1 VCLFND
7 AELVADHPRCY
18 QQRQVIEDWRHYVPL
33 LLKKSFAVPWAS
45 ALRHGDLPPT
55 FEAARSRV
63 SGSTCRWQSGVCPAP
78 GAVSDPR
85 GFDGRGRPGPSTR
98 GIRGWSADAVR
109 QLLNFASTPDV
120 PVPPLDP
127 SKSPA
132 YQGMTPPPDLSAYN
146 RLTSG
151 AAMTDNMGHEMVTT
165 YLKQLR
171 LSRMAR
177 DCEPLGSF
185 AEQRGLGYLG
195 YLQAL
200 LEGEL
205 AQRQEQQLRQRLKA
219 AAFPSQKRLED
230 FDFSLVPCLSK
241 IRLLELAQGA
251 FVAAHDNVLLIG
263 PSGIGKTHLLLGLG
277 RALCLAGYRV
287 LFRSAV
293 TLATELEVAHKEL
306 RLPRLLAQYR
316 RFDLVLVDELGYLPF
331 AKPTALPVLQ
341 RSL

>member
-1 VCLFND
+1 MT
-7 AELVADHPRCY
+7 
-18 QQRQVIEDWRHYVPL
+18 EDLATTV
-33 LLKKSFAVPWAS
+33 
-45 ALRHGDLPPT
+45 
-55 FEAARSRV
+55 
-63 SGSTCRWQSGVCPAP
+63 
-78 GAVSDPR
+78 
-85 GFDGRGRPGPSTR
+85 
-98 GIRGWSADAVR
+98 
-109 QLLNFASTPDV
+109 
-120 PVPPLDP
+120 
-127 SKSPA
+127 
-132 YQGMTPPPDLSAYN
+132 
-146 RLTSG
+146 
-151 AAMTDNMGHEMVTT
+151 VTT

-177 DCEPLGSF
+177 DCEALARE

-205 AQRQEQQLRQRLKA
+205 AQRHEQQLRLRLKA
-219 AAFPSQKRLED
+219 AAFPYQKRLED

-241 IRLLELAQGA
+241 VRLLELAQGA
-251 FVAAHDNVLLIG
+251 FLAAHDNVLFIG
-263 PSGIGKTHLLLGLG
+263 PSGIGKTHLTLGLG

-331 AKPTALPVLQ
+331 AKQTAELLFQFFSDRYERASVAITSNLAFAQWTQVIGLEQMTVALLDRLVHRSHVLVMEGESFRFRQ
-341 RSL
+341 SLQKQDPQS

>member
-1 VCLFND
+1 MT
-7 AELVADHPRCY
+7 
-18 QQRQVIEDWRHYVPL
+18 EDLATTV
-33 LLKKSFAVPWAS
+33 
-45 ALRHGDLPPT
+45 
-55 FEAARSRV
+55 
-63 SGSTCRWQSGVCPAP
+63 
-78 GAVSDPR
+78 
-85 GFDGRGRPGPSTR
+85 
-98 GIRGWSADAVR
+98 
-109 QLLNFASTPDV
+109 
-120 PVPPLDP
+120 
-127 SKSPA
+127 
-132 YQGMTPPPDLSAYN
+132 
-146 RLTSG
+146 
-151 AAMTDNMGHEMVTT
+151 VTT

-177 DCEPLGSF
+177 DCEALARE

-205 AQRQEQQLRQRLKA
+205 AQRHEQQLRLRLKA
-219 AAFPSQKRLED
+219 AAFPYQKRLED

-241 IRLLELAQGA
+241 VRLLELAQGA
-251 FVAAHDNVLLIG
+251 FLAAHDNVLFIG
-263 PSGIGKTHLLLGLG
+263 PSGIGKTHLTLGLG

-331 AKPTALPVLQ
+331 AKQTAELLFQFFRP
-341 RSL
+341 RYS